1 MLGKTIAERINEA
14 VATGLLVPPPDVGEF
29 GAEIEAAIN
38 KQIERG
44 VVARK
49 REGNKLYFSEIGQPC
64 ARKLWY
70 NHNSAESAIPLRAH
84 ERIKFMYGDMTE
96 SLILE
101 LAARSGLQVT
111 NKQQRVEVAL
121 KNGWTLSGRID
132 CRIDGALVDVKSASS
147 RSFLKF
153 KDGTLEH
160 DDPFGYKLQLGGY
173 AAALGDDQAEFLAFD
188 KTLGHLCSYAL
199 TDVPSLATL
208 IAYCNALVDIVTSD
222 TPPPRHYEDVPEGKS
237 GNNKLRMECSYCP
250 HKEGC
255 WSDANGGSGLAT
267 YLYSS
272 GPVFLTKVVRE
283 PKVPKIIAMTEVE

>member
-1 MLGKTIAERINEA
+1 MFSKPIAEHINEA
-14 VATGLLVPPPDVGEF
+14 VATGRLGPPLDVGAF

-44 VVARK
+44 VEARK

-70 NHNSAESAIPLRAH
+70 NHNAAESAIPLRAH

-111 NKQQRVEVAL
+111 DKQQRVELGL

-132 CRIDGALVDVKSASS
+132 CRINGTLVDVKSASS

-160 DDPFGYKLQLGGY
+160 DDPFGYKMQLGGY
-173 AAALGDDQAEFLAFD
+173 AAVMGDSKAEFLAFD
-188 KTLGHLCSYAL
+188 KTLGHLCSYTL
-199 TDVPSLATL
+199 HDVPSRDTL
-208 IAYCNALVDIVTSD
+208 ITYCNALIDVITNN
-222 TPPPRHYEDVPEGKS
+222 TPPPRYYDDVPEGKS
-237 GNNKLRMECSYCP
+237 GNNKLCMECSYCP
-250 HKEGC
+250 HKESC
-255 WSDANGGSGLAT
+255 WADANGGSGLAT

-283 PKVPKIIAMTEVE
+283 PKVPKIIVMTEAE